1 MTELNLTSIEA
12 MKKIRWRCGHG
23 GMLELDLIFTHYFDS
38 QYSQLTQAQ
47 QHDFV
52 ALLELPDAQLFA
64 WIMGYNTP
72 TEQFSD
78 TIERIR
84 QFNMATHFKA
94 F

>member
-1 MTELNLTSIEA
+1 MIEKNLTCADA

-38 QYSQLTQAQ
+38 QYSGLTPAQ
-47 QHDFV
+47 QQDFV

-64 WIMGYNTP
+64 WIMGYNIP
-72 TEQFSD
+72 SEQFSD

-84 QFNMATHFKA
+84 QFNMETQFKA